1 MTESAI
7 AMIRAERERILS
19 LWGRIAETNEPTN
32 DLFEWM
38 SILGEE
44 FGERCEAINDTCFKH
59 PKHPERGGYDNILK
73 EAIQVAAVSTA
84 IAEDMLQRKAMAGE
98 EKTDQCR

>member
-1 MTESAI
+1 MTDKVLE
-7 AMIRAERERILS
+7 MIRAERHRMLS
-19 LWGRIAETNEPTN
+19 LWGSIAETTEPTN
-32 DLFEWM
+32 ELFEWM

-44 FGERCEAINDTCFKH
+44 FGELCEAINETQFRH

>member
-7 AMIRAERERILS
+7 AMIRAERERMLS

-44 FGERCEAINDTCFKH
+44 FGELCEAINETCFKH

-98 EKTDQCR
+98 EKGEKV